1 LIEDPTSSAY
11 LANGFRDVDGSS
23 EVGKFVRCL
32 QFLDGLAS
40 FQDYKAAMLDRLQL
54 AEGMAV
60 VDIGCGLGF
69 DVARMAAL
77 VGASGR
83 VVGVDQSAALLE
95 MAAANPN
102 LSAPGMSFELG
113 TGEELRF
120 SSAEFDAA
128 RVDRTLQHVEDPYRV
143 ITEMHRVLKPGGRI
157 ACAEPDW
164 GTFVVTSSMRDLT
177 RRITDAWSD
186 SFRNGWIGRSL
197 QPFLRRA
204 GFVDIELTGHLLIAD
219 GFAAIDTVF
228 DVAITAR
235 RVARE
240 LGDAAA
246 GVRWLDELSAQDA
259 PLACVTLFLATG
271 RKP

>member
-1 LIEDPTSSAY
+1 LIKDPY
-11 LANGFRDVDGSS
+11 LASGFRDVDANS
-23 EVGKFVRCL
+23 EAGKFIRCL

-40 FQDYKAAMLDRLQL
+40 FQDYKAQVLDRLRL
-54 AEGMAV
+54 GEGMAAL
-60 VDIGCGLGF
+60 DLGCGLGF
-69 DVARMAAL
+69 DAARMGAL
-77 VGASGR
+77 VGSTGR
-83 VVGVDQSAALLE
+83 VVGLDRSEALLRV
-95 MAAANPN
+95 AAD
-102 LSAPGMSFELG
+102 LAPGISFELG
-113 TGEELRF
+113 VGEELRF
-120 SSAEFDAA
+120 ASAEFDAA

-177 RRITDAWSD
+177 RRITEAWSD
-186 SFRNGWIGRSL
+186 SFRNGWIGRWL
-197 QPFLRRA
+197 RPFLTRA
-204 GFVDIELTGHLLIAD
+204 GFVDVELTGHLLIAD
-219 GFAAIDTVF
+219 GFAAIDAVF
-228 DVAITAR
+228 DVAMTAQ